1 MSNNFKVKM
10 YMNYTQYISQID
22 NRKNI
27 QVKSWYPTNHDVN
40 HVSKLMTQGIY
51 T

>member
-27 QVKSWYPTNHDVN
+27 QVKS
-40 HVSKLMTQGIY
+40 
-51 T
+51 